1 MIEPELVDPALDEQE
16 EVETLVEVVEAYEVV
31 NDQPTER
38 PEMGAYPEELASILH
53 EYLGPYVRRQNL
65 GRSIIETKFQT
76 TPRNQRRPD
85 LAFISFSQWP
95 KGRRAPN
102 KPAWDLVP
110 DLAVEVIS
118 KTDVAWDV
126 LAKVKE
132 YFDAGVK
139 LIWLIYPNLETI
151 HVYTSFTR
159 IEVLSRPDTLGG
171 GDVVPGF
178 QLPLA
183 DLFEGGAEPE
193 EETVTETTPTP

>member
-1 MIEPELVDPALDEQE
+1 MATALRIEPEVDEHE
-16 EVETLVEVVEAYEVV
+16 EVEPSAIEVEAYEVV
-31 NDQPTER
+31 NGQPFER

-53 EYLGPYVRRQNL
+53 EYLGPYVRRENL
-65 GRSIIETKFQT
+65 GRSIVETKFQT
-76 TPRNQRRPD
+76 TSHNQRRPD
-85 LAFISFSQWP
+85 LAFISFAQWP

-102 KPAWDLVP
+102 AAAWDLVP

-139 LIWLIYPNLETI
+139 AVWLIYPHLETI

-159 IEVLSRPDTLGG
+159 INVLTRLDTLDG

-178 QLPLA
+178 RLPLA
-183 DLFEGGAEPE
+183 DLFEGEAEPE
-193 EETVTETTPTP
+193 NEVTVAPEPTA